1 MAREK
6 AQAEAARERQRADE
20 LERRLAASAESKE
33 AATLEYA
40 KNICIQMFLMGAA
53 DEGLQQLL
61 PVAAACFGFSAA
73 ELQRVRDASAAAA
86 AEASGGILGLL
97 TPAKARP
104 VDLPALTPRPT
115 DADAARRIDRLK
127 ALLIASQAHIEQFQR
142 RDASRG
148 AALAKLREAVSV
160 LGARLDG
167 LGADASVPDELVV
180 GDDDD
185 DEEEEDDDDDDD
197 SDDDEEEEG
206 EAAGD
211 DGSFFAE
218 WPGEGGGGGAAALA
232 SASADLGRELD
243 DDERAR
249 ESLHLALAMRD
260 APGHAAA
267 LTQMRRRG
275 HDRGMDAQAVAAAE
289 RALRER
295 R

>member
-1 MAREK
+1 MRAALEAAQREAAEAAAAAREASGGATGGGGGARSLLVAREK

-148 AALAKLREAVSV
+148 
-160 LGARLDG
+160 
-167 LGADASVPDELVV
+167 
-180 GDDDD
+180 
-185 DEEEEDDDDDDD
+185 
-197 SDDDEEEEG
+197 
-206 EAAGD
+206 
-211 DGSFFAE
+211 
-218 WPGEGGGGGAAALA
+218 
-232 SASADLGRELD
+232 
-243 DDERAR
+243 
-249 ESLHLALAMRD
+249 
-260 APGHAAA
+260 
-267 LTQMRRRG
+267 RRSPS
-275 HDRGMDAQAVAAAE
+275 
-289 RALRER
+289 
-295 R
+295 